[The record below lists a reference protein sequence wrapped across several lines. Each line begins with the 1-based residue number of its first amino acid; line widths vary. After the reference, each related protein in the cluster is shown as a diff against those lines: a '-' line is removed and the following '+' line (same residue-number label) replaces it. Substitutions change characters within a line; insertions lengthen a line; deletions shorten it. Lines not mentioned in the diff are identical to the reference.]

1 MEAEPMRA
9 VELVRRIRDEQAQ
22 VLADKSR
29 DEILAYFHRAAEAA
43 QEDARAWE
51 EAHPPTLRGS

>member
-9 VELVRRIRDEQAQ
+9 VELIRRIRDEQAQ

-43 QEDARAWE
+43 HQGARS
-51 EAHPPTLRGS
+51 R